1 MTATMMMAMTVTK
14 TVIVMVPSTMMM
26 TELVTSNRTHLYQT
40 TLGLGSPLTRQ
51 LTSTCLPCPV
61 SRLCCSME
69 TTSGGNITW
78 GETGECDDDI

>member
-1 MTATMMMAMTVTK
+1 MIIMVPAKMMAMVMTVAMAK
-14 TVIVMVPSTMMM
+14 AEM
-26 TELVTSNRTHLYQT
+26 VTSNKTHLYQT
-40 TLGLGSPLTRQ
+40 TLGLGSPRTRQ

-78 GETGECDDDI
+78 ARECDDDIWRDT